1 MPDAPPPSS
10 AACRRDSAEVRV
22 GDRPRVGSDPVV
34 VGAIAIAALYVGR
47 EIFVPLALAIL
58 LSFVL
63 SPIVLRLRRWRGGRV
78 PSVVLAVALAFAV
91 ILGVGSI
98 IGSQLA
104 RLAGNLPHYE
114 NTIREKI
121 QSVQGAAASVGVV
134 ARATSM
140 IDDLEK
146 QVTKAAENRT
156 GRATPPGAPA
166 GAVQQRQPIPVEI
179 SEPPST
185 PLKIIESIL
194 GPLLPPL
201 ATAGIVIIF
210 VIFILLQR
218 EDMRDRLIR
227 LAGGRDLHRTT
238 RALDEAVARLSRYL
252 LTQGAVNAGFGALI
266 GAGLFVIGV
275 PNPVLWGIL
284 AALLRFVP
292 YIGAPIAAIFPSA
305 LAIAVDPGWSML
317 FWTLGLFLGAEL
329 VIGQLIEPL
338 LYGQST
344 GLSALAIVVAAM
356 FWTWLWGP
364 VGLLLSTPLTVCL
377 VVLGR
382 HVERLQFLNVLLS
395 DEPALDP
402 DESFYQRMLAGDPDE
417 AAHQA
422 EQFLKEKPL
431 SAYYDEVA
439 IKGLALAQ
447 LDVNRGLLD
456 REQCIQIKEAVDG
469 VIDDLADHDDAP
481 LTCEAESRGVAG
493 CLTPVLAVEELPPAW
508 REGDAPV
515 LSIAGR
521 GPLDEAAGA
530 MLAQL
535 IRKHG
540 IGARVVPSQAV
551 LPANVLRLDSTGV
564 IMVCLS
570 YLEPSSFANAR
581 YVVRRLRQKL
591 PRAKILLGLWAQTE
605 TDTDR
610 LEGGAEIALVAT
622 TLAQAVH
629 LVVAEAKSVAGTPA
643 ETESSPPTVGRLSA

>member
-1 MPDAPPPSS
+1 MPDATPPPSVVYG
-10 AACRRDSAEVRV
+10 RDRHEVPV
-22 GDRPRVGSDPVV
+22 GERPRVGSDAVV
-34 VGAIAIAALYVGR
+34 VGAIAVAALYFGR
-47 EIFVPLALAIL
+47 EIFVPLAVAIL
-58 LSFVL
+58 LGFVL
-63 SPIVLRLRRWRGGRV
+63 SPIVLRLRRWHLGRV
-78 PSVVLAVALAFAV
+78 PSVIVAVVLAFAV
-91 ILGVGSI
+91 IFGVGSV

-104 RLAGNLPHYE
+104 HLAENLPHYQ

-121 QSVQGAAASVGVV
+121 QSVQGAMARVGIV
-134 ARATSM
+134 ARATAM

-146 QVTKAAENRT
+146 QLTKAAENRT
-156 GRATPPGAPA
+156 ASPPGAPA
-166 GAVQQRQPIPVEI
+166 AAAEHPQPIPVEI

-185 PLKIIESIL
+185 SLSIIESIL
-194 GPLLPPL
+194 GPLLSPL
-201 ATAGIVIIF
+201 AMAGIVIIF

-218 EDMRDRLIR
+218 EDLRDRFIR

-266 GAGLFVIGV
+266 GAGLLVIGV
-275 PNPVLWGIL
+275 PNPGLWGIL

-292 YIGAPIAAIFPSA
+292 YIGAPIAAIFPIA

-317 FWTLGLFLGAEL
+317 LWTLGLFLGAEL
-329 VIGQLIEPL
+329 IIGQLIEPL
-338 LYGQST
+338 LFGHST
-344 GLSALAIVVAAM
+344 GLSALAIVVAAV

-382 HVERLQFLNVLLS
+382 HVESLQFLNVLLS
-395 DEPALDP
+395 DEPALGL
-402 DESFYQRMLAGDPDE
+402 DESFYQRMLADDPDE

-422 EQFLKEKPL
+422 EQFLRGKPL
-431 SAYYDEVA
+431 SVYYDEVA
-439 IKGLALAQ
+439 VKGLALAQ

-456 REQCIQIKEAVDG
+456 RERCIQIKEAVDG

-481 LTCEAESRGVAG
+481 LADEAENQGAVGR
-493 CLTPVLAVEELPPAW
+493 LTPVLALEELPPAW

-535 IRKHG
+535 IGKHG
-540 IGARVVPSQAV
+540 IGARVVPARAV
-551 LPANVLRLDSTGV
+551 LPANLFRLDSTGV
-564 IMVCLS
+564 MMVCLS
-570 YLEPSSFANAR
+570 YLEPSSFASAR

-591 PRAKILLGLWAQTE
+591 PQAKIVLGLWAQGETE
-605 TDTDR
+605 IER
-610 LEGGAEIALVAT
+610 LKGVPEIDFVAT

-629 LVVAEAKSVAGTPA
+629 LVVAEARAVAGAAA
-643 ETESSPPTVGRLSA
+643 ETEQPPPTADRLST